1 MFHTLK
7 TILNNT
13 RQDKQEAFLL
23 LFSKI
28 LSLSWNNIIR
38 KLEYCKNRNRG
49 LHFSRT
55 ISSNTRS
62 LLETLDVQSPR
73 WRNAQLILSSNNEQ
87 DKTKE
92 QDNSCCGSYREVSTA
107 PDVPEFATDS
117 LTRILTNV

>member
-1 MFHTLK
+1 MRRLMRLNSQDEIRFVLGTK
-7 TILNNT
+7 AFRNWIAQKRSYIL
-13 RQDKQEAFLL
+13 Q
-23 LFSKI
+23 
-28 LSLSWNNIIR
+28 
-38 KLEYCKNRNRG
+38 
-49 LHFSRT
+49 
-55 ISSNTRS
+55 
-62 LLETLDVQSPR
+62 VQSPR